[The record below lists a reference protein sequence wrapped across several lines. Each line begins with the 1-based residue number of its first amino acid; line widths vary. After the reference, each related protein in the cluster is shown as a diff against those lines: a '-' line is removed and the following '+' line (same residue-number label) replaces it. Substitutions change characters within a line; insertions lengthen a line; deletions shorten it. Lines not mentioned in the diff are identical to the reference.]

1 MENMENMV
9 HLLILSGL
17 DKADRNRLDVLKRE
31 GHPWIVDGETRI
43 YRRSL
48 QLHDSVL
55 YFIAS
60 EGAEKHLYLASSRPL
75 PRMFQGAQAQGS
87 GLHLLK
93 ADLSPEN
100 AVHLHDVFPFTAPI
114 SLRDKKT
121 TIGCGDRLGLA
132 TPGHVRAAVRYDA
145 YPVLAQQSIRE
156 LTLTRRDYP
165 GVVADATFL
174 VFQEG
179 YDRGYGADGDH
190 LKTIKDIDIA
200 LAAQMPM
207 ITLDLT
213 EVMSPEPAS
222 WDAGRIAAEFGKLD
236 EGTRRH
242 VRDEYAGRTFTLA
255 GAAITFA
262 PSEAERCAL
271 MYDRA
276 LDFSRDVDR
285 HLKEKRG
292 NGYDLEISI
301 DETTAPTLPAH
312 HLFIAAELARR
323 GVAVN
328 SLAPRFVGEFQKGID
343 YIGDT
348 AEFERQFEV
357 HCAIARHYG
366 AYKVSIH
373 SGSDKFSVYPA
384 IGRHTGMR
392 LHLKTAGTSW
402 LEAVRVIA
410 RTNPALFRAMLGK
423 ALASFEEATKLYH
436 VTTNLGAIPDV
447 QACADSD
454 LERYMDAKD
463 SRQLLHITYGGLLN
477 DPGIRGAFFQ
487 TLARNEEAHYA
498 AVEKHMDQH
507 LRLLGVREYP
517 FGGYAVPARAG

>member
-1 MENMENMV
+1 MENIARMIIE
-9 HLLILSGL
+9 SGL
-17 DKADRNRLDVLKRE
+17 DAADQIKLDALKKE
-31 GHPWIVDGETRI
+31 GTPWIAKGETRI

-48 QLHDSVL
+48 HVHDDSL
-55 YFIAS
+55 YFVAAAGMKKSLYIAS
-60 EGAEKHLYLASSRPL
+60 RRTRAKTFLGTHVYV
-75 PRMFQGAQAQGS
+75 G

-93 ADLSPEN
+93 TDFSPEN
-100 AVHLHDVFPFTAPI
+100 AERLHEVFPFTAPV

-132 TPGHVRAAVRYDA
+132 TPGHVRAAVKYDV

-156 LTLTRRDYP
+156 LTLTGRDYP

-179 YDRGYGADGDH
+179 YERGYGADGDH
-190 LKTIKDIDIA
+190 LKTIKDIDVA
-200 LAAQMPM
+200 LAARMPM

-213 EVMSPEPAS
+213 EVMSPEPGS
-222 WDAGRIAAEFGKLD
+222 WSAERIAVESEKLD

-242 VRDEYAGRTFTLA
+242 VQAEYAGRTFALSGST
-255 GAAITFA
+255 ITFA

-271 MYDRA
+271 MYGRA
-276 LDFSRDVDR
+276 LDFARDVDR

-292 NGYDLEISI
+292 DRYDLEISI

-312 HLFIAAELARR
+312 HLFIASELGRR

-328 SLAPRFVGEFQKGID
+328 SLAPRFIGEFQKGID

-348 AEFERQFEV
+348 AEFARQFEV
-357 HCAIARHYG
+357 HCAIARRYG
-366 AYKVSIH
+366 GYKISIH

-410 RTNPALFRAMLGK
+410 RTNPTLFRLMLGK
-423 ALASFEEATKLYH
+423 AFEGFEEATKLYH
-436 VTTNLGAIPDV
+436 VTTNLNAIPD
-447 QACADSD
+447 ARDSADSE
-454 LERYMDAKD
+454 LEQYMNAND
-463 SRQLLHITYGGLLN
+463 SRQLLHITYGSLLR
-477 DPGIRGAFFQ
+477 DPDIRGSFFE
-487 TLARNEEAHYA
+487 TLARYEETHYA
-498 AVEKHMDQH
+498 VVEQHMDKH

-517 FGGYAVPARAG
+517 FGGYAVPAGTG

>member
-1 MENMENMV
+1 MAPGKRMEHMENIV
-9 HLLILSGL
+9 RLLVSSGL
-17 DKADRNRLDVLKRE
+17 DKADRNQLDVLKRE
-31 GHPWIVDGETRI
+31 GPLWIAGGETRI

-48 QLHDSVL
+48 QVRDSVL
-55 YFIAS
+55 YFVAS
-60 EGAEKHLYLASSRPL
+60 EGTEKRLYLASARPL
-75 PRMFQGAQAQGS
+75 PQMFQGAQAQGS

-132 TPGHVRAAVRYDA
+132 TPGHVRAAVKYDV

-156 LTLTRRDYP
+156 LILTRRDYP

-190 LKTIKDIDIA
+190 LKTIKDIDVA
-200 LAAQMPM
+200 LAARMPM

-213 EVMSPEPAS
+213 EVMSPEPAT
-222 WDAGRIAAEFGKLD
+222 WDGNRISVEFGKLD
-236 EGTRRH
+236 ERTRQH
-242 VRDEYAGRTFTLA
+242 VRDEYAGRTFAFA
-255 GAAITFA
+255 GATITFT

-271 MYDRA
+271 MYGRA

-292 NGYDLEISI
+292 DGYDLEISI

-348 AEFERQFEV
+348 VEFERQFEV
-357 HCAIARHYG
+357 HCAIARRYG
-366 AYKVSIH
+366 GYKVSIH

-402 LEAVRVIA
+402 LQAVRVVSRVNA
-410 RTNPALFRAMLGK
+410 PLFRRML
-423 ALASFEEATKLYH
+423 T
-436 VTTNLGAIPDV
+436 
-447 QACADSD
+447 
-454 LERYMDAKD
+454 
-463 SRQLLHITYGGLLN
+463 
-477 DPGIRGAFFQ
+477 
-487 TLARNEEAHYA
+487 
-498 AVEKHMDQH
+498 
-507 LRLLGVREYP
+507 
-517 FGGYAVPARAG
+517 RA

>member
-1 MENMENMV
+1 MEHMENIV
-9 HLLILSGL
+9 HLLVSSGL
-17 DKADRNRLDVLKRE
+17 DKAGRSRLDALKRE
-31 GHPWIVDGETRI
+31 EPLWILGGEAQI

-48 QLHDSVL
+48 QLRDSVL

-60 EGAEKHLYLASSRPL
+60 EGTEKHLYLASARPL
-75 PRMFQGAQAQGS
+75 PGMFRGPQTQGS

-100 AVHLHDVFPFTAPI
+100 AEHLHKVFPFTAPV

-121 TIGCGDRLGLA
+121 TIGCGDRIGLA
-132 TPGHVRAAVRYDA
+132 SAGHVRAAVKYDV

-156 LTLTRRDYP
+156 LTLTGRDYP

-190 LKTIKDIDIA
+190 LKTIKDIDVA
-200 LAAQMPM
+200 LAARMPM

-213 EVMSPEPAS
+213 EVMSPQPAS
-222 WDAGRIAAEFGKLD
+222 WDGDRISAEFGTLD
-236 EGTRRH
+236 ESTRRH
-242 VRDEYAGRTFTLA
+242 VRDEYAGRTFALA
-255 GAAITFA
+255 GAHITFA

-271 MYDRA
+271 MYGRA

-292 NGYDLEISI
+292 DGYDLEISI

-348 AEFERQFEV
+348 AEFERQFAV
-357 HCAIARHYG
+357 HCAIARRYG
-366 AYKVSIH
+366 GYKVSIH

-384 IGRHTGMR
+384 IGRHE
-392 LHLKTAGTSW
+392 LAG
-402 LEAVRVIA
+402 
-410 RTNPALFRAMLGK
+410 G
-423 ALASFEEATKLYH
+423 
-436 VTTNLGAIPDV
+436 
-447 QACADSD
+447 CAGHCA
-454 LERYMDAKD
+454 Y
-463 SRQLLHITYGGLLN
+463 Q
-477 DPGIRGAFFQ
+477 PG
-487 TLARNEEAHYA
+487 
-498 AVEKHMDQH
+498 
-507 LRLLGVREYP
+507 
-517 FGGYAVPARAG
+517 AVP

>member
-1 MENMENMV
+1 MEHMENIV
-9 HLLILSGL
+9 RLLASSGL
-17 DKADRNRLDVLKRE
+17 DKADRNRLDVLKKE
-31 GHPWIVDGETRI
+31 EPPWIVDGETRI

-48 QLHDSVL
+48 QLCDSVL
-55 YFIAS
+55 YFVAS
-60 EGAEKHLYLASSRPL
+60 EDTEKHLYLASTRPL
-75 PRMFQGAQAQGS
+75 PRMFRGAQAQSS
-87 GLHLLK
+87 GLYLLK

-100 AVHLHDVFPFTAPI
+100 AERLHEVFPFTAPV
-114 SLRDKKT
+114 SLRNKKT

-132 TPGHVRAAVRYDA
+132 TPGHVRAAMKYDV

-156 LTLTRRDYP
+156 LTLTGRAYP
-165 GVVADATFL
+165 SVVADATFL

-190 LKTIKDIDIA
+190 LKTIKDIDVA
-200 LAAQMPM
+200 LAARMPM

-222 WDAGRIAAEFGKLD
+222 WDADRITAEFGKLD
-236 EGTRRH
+236 ERTRRH
-242 VRDEYAGRTFTLA
+242 VRDEYAGRTFALE
-255 GAAITFA
+255 GASIIFA
-262 PSEAERCAL
+262 PLEAERCAL
-271 MYDRA
+271 MYGRA

-285 HLKEKRG
+285 HLKGKRG

-312 HLFIAAELARR
+312 HLFIAGELTRR

-357 HCAIARHYG
+357 HCAIARRCG
-366 AYKVSIH
+366 GYKVSIH

-384 IGRHTGMR
+384 IGRYTGMR

-402 LEAVRVIA
+402 LEAVRVVA
-410 RTNPALFRAMLGK
+410 RTNPVLFREMLGK
-423 ALASFEEATKLYH
+423 AFASFEEATKLYH
-436 VTTNLGAIPDV
+436 VTTNLAAIPDV
-447 QACADSD
+447 LASADSD
-454 LERYMDAKD
+454 LERYLDAKD

-477 DPGIRGAFFQ
+477 DPEIRKSFFQ
-487 TLARNEEAHYA
+487 TLARNEETHYA
-498 AVEKHMDQH
+498 AVEKHMEKH
-507 LRLLGVREYP
+507 LRLLGV
-517 FGGYAVPARAG
+517 PARTG

>member
-1 MENMENMV
+1 MENIAR
-9 HLLILSGL
+9 LLVSSGL
-17 DKADRNRLDVLKRE
+17 DKADRSRLEVLK
-31 GHPWIVDGETRI
+31 GKGQAWIVDGETRI
-43 YRRSL
+43 YRSSL
-48 QLHDSVL
+48 HLRDSVL
-55 YFIAS
+55 YFVAS
-60 EGAEKHLYLASSRPL
+60 EGTEKHLYLASERPL
-75 PRMFQGAQAQGS
+75 PRMFQGPTVKLE
-87 GLHLLK
+87 GLHLLE

-100 AVHLHDVFPFTAPI
+100 AKHLHEMFPFTAPV

-132 TPGHVRAAVRYDA
+132 TPGHVRAAAKYDVS
-145 YPVLAQQSIRE
+145 PVLAQQSIRE
-156 LTLTRRDYP
+156 LALTRRDYP

-190 LKTIKDIDIA
+190 LKTIKDIDVA
-200 LAAQMPM
+200 LAARMPM

-222 WDAGRIAAEFGKLD
+222 WDAVRISAEFGKLD
-236 EGTRRH
+236 AGTRRR
-242 VRDEYAGRTFTLA
+242 VRDEYAGRTFALA
-255 GAAITFA
+255 GADITFA

-271 MYDRA
+271 MYGRA

-312 HLFIAAELARR
+312 HFFIAAELARR

-357 HCAIARHYG
+357 HCAIARRYG
-366 AYKVSIH
+366 GYKVSIH

-410 RTNPALFRAMLGK
+410 RTNPALFREMLGK
-423 ALASFEEATKLYH
+423 AFASFEEATKLYY

-447 QACADSD
+447 QACADSG
-454 LERYMDAKD
+454 LAGYLDAKD
-463 SRQLLHITYGGLLN
+463 SRQLLHITYGGLLS
-477 DPGIRGAFFQ
+477 DPEIRTGLFQ
-487 TLARNEEAHYA
+487 TLARNEETHYA
-498 AVEKHMDQH
+498 AVEKHMDKH

-517 FGGYAVPARAG
+517 FGGYAVPTRVE